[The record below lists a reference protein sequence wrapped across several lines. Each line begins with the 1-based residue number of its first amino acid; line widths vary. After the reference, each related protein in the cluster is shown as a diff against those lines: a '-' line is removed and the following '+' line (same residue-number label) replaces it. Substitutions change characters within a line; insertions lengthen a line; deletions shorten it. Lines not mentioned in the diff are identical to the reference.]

1 MIATLPIFPLPGIQL
16 FPGAFLPLHI
26 FEPRYRLMMDY
37 CVENDDEI
45 AITSI
50 RSDFEIESVFGWG
63 KIVQRDIL
71 PDGRSNILIQGYGVA
86 EIVRYKSQE
95 PFIIASVEKR
105 PNQFGHLNRIE
116 YREILIEIL
125 RLTRMHLKYMEAE
138 EEFIEELGKLR
149 NHPFPV
155 DIITSFLE
163 LDFKLKQEI
172 LSCQDPYDK
181 ASKLLYSI
189 KSLIKEQNS

>member
-37 CVENDDEI
+37 CLENDDEI
-45 AITSI
+45 AVTSI
-50 RSDFEIESVFGWG
+50 KSNFEIEPVFGWG
-63 KIVQRDIL
+63 KIIQRDVL

-105 PNQFGHLNRIE
+105 SNSFSHLQREE
-116 YREILIEIL
+116 YREVLIEIL
-125 RLTRMHLKYMEAE
+125 RLTRKHLQYMEAE

-163 LDFKLKQEI
+163 FESSYKQEI
-172 LSCQDPYDK
+172 LACEDPYEK
-181 ASKLLYSI
+181 ASKLLHNLMN
-189 KSLIKEQNS
+189 LIKEQNS